1 MVFRHFMSKRIS
13 GLLILL
19 SILLAGGCSDGPDT
33 NGMKIYRHSL
43 KGAPTSLDPVQAAT
57 TYANHVV
64 VNIYDTLYSYKY
76 LARPYQVKPNLAVD
90 LPEVSA
96 DGLTYTI
103 RIKEGV
109 EFTDD
114 PAFPDG
120 KGREVTAADFV
131 YSLKRHFDPKT
142 RAQGSW
148 LWAGRIKGMAEW
160 KKAGSDYDK
169 EVEGLKALDRYTI
182 QIILNKPFPQLV
194 HTLAQGYAA
203 VVPKEAVEHY
213 GREFSVRP
221 VGSGPFRLQRFDS
234 VGVVLVRNPKFR
246 QEPIDLAYEG
256 YDEAV
261 HGQYGIQEIEGKIP
275 PLVDRLEIHFVKE
288 SLSRWNSFTK
298 GNEIQYAE
306 IPKELLDDVLSEK
319 KPKLI
324 MKPEYAQRFFM
335 IGGIENAFVFSTFN
349 MRDPEIG
356 YNPDPQREKMNH
368 ALRCAIRYAFD
379 WEERNR
385 TFYSDIGFIFPGII
399 PPVVPEYDPDLSRAS
414 LEYNPERG
422 QKLLQEAGWT
432 ADNLPTLD
440 YGAVAGVEHRQF
452 FEQYRGW
459 LMKIGYPKEKV
470 VFNSFASFGDYN
482 KAIKQA
488 KIKIIGMAWA
498 LDYPDAENTLQLF
511 YGPNG
516 APGSNSTNFND
527 PEFNRLYE
535 LTSVMQPSPE
545 RTRLYRKMNQIVI
558 DSCAIVSGLSRT
570 RIFMWHK
577 DVVSFPNEDIV
588 GGFHLKYVDVK
599 EAQK

>member
-19 SILLAGGCSDGPDT
+19 SILLAAGCSDGPDT

-43 KGAPTSLDPVQAAT
+43 KGAPSSLDPVQAAT
-57 TYANHVV
+57 VYANHVV
-64 VNIYDTLYSYKY
+64 VNVYDTLYSYKY
-76 LARPYQVKPNLAVD
+76 LARPYQIKPNLAMG
-90 LPEVSA
+90 LPEISV

-103 RIKEGV
+103 HIKKGV

-114 PAFPDG
+114 PAFPNG
-120 KGREVTAADFV
+120 KGREVSAADFV

-203 VVPKEAVEHY
+203 IVPKEAVEHY

-234 VGVVLVRNPKFR
+234 VGVALVRNPKFR

-256 YDEAV
+256 YDETI
-261 HGQYGIQEIEGKIP
+261 HGQYGIHEIEGKIP

-319 KPKLI
+319 KPDLI

-349 MRDPEIG
+349 MRDAEIG
-356 YNPDPQREKMNH
+356 YNPDPQREKMNR

-379 WEERNR
+379 WKERNR

-399 PPVVPEYDPDLSRAS
+399 PPVVPEYDPDLSSAS
-414 LEYNPERG
+414 VEHNPEKG

-440 YGAVAGVEHRQF
+440 YGAVADVQYRQF

-459 LMKIGYPKEKV
+459 LAKIGYPKKKV
-470 VFNSFASFGDYN
+470 VYNSFASFGDYN

-488 KIKIIGMAWA
+488 KIKIISMAWA

-558 DSCAIVSGLSRT
+558 DSCAIISGLSRT